1 MKTASVHELK
11 QQLTSVSPAQ
21 LAELCIRLAKY
32 KKENKELLTYLLFEA
47 HDIQAYIDAVKE
59 EIDTAF
65 AGIPDANTYII
76 KKSLRKTLRMTNKHI
91 KYTGSKQAEVELLL
105 YFCTALKNAGIPV
118 HKSTALVN
126 LWEQQLKKIT
136 KGISTMHEDLQYD
149 YQKALNK
156 LSMGFPG

>member
-1 MKTASVHELK
+1 MKTASIHELK
-11 QQLTSVSPAQ
+11 QQLTRVSPAH

-47 HDIQAYIDAVKE
+47 HDLQAYIDAVKE

-65 AGIPDANTYII
+65 AAMPDANSYIV

-105 YFCTALKNAGIPV
+105 HFCTALKKAKIPV

-149 YQKALNK
+149 YQKAVNS
-156 LSMGFPG
+156 LSMGFP

>member
-1 MKTASVHELK
+1 MKTASIHELK
-11 QQLTSVSPAQ
+11 QQLNRVSPAQ

-47 HDIQAYIDAVKE
+47 HDLQAYIEAVKE

-65 AGIPDANTYII
+65 ATMSDANSYIV

-91 KYTGSKQAEVELLL
+91 KYTGSKQAEVELLI
-105 YFCTALKNAGIPV
+105 YFCTVLKNTGIPV

-126 LWEQQLKKIT
+126 LWEQQLKKIN
-136 KGISTMHEDLQYD
+136 KGIATMHEDLQYD
-149 YQKALNK
+149 YEKAVTQ
-156 LSMGFPG
+156 LSNGFPD

>member
-1 MKTASVHELK
+1 MKTASIHELK
-11 QQLTSVSPAQ
+11 QQLPRVAPAQ

-65 AGIPDANTYII
+65 AAMPDANAYIV
-76 KKSLRKTLRMTNKHI
+76 KKSLRKTLRLTNKHI

-105 YFCTALKNAGIPV
+105 HFCTTLKRSGIPV
-118 HKSTALVN
+118 HKSTVLVN

-136 KGISTMHEDLQYD
+136 KAISTMHEDLQYD
-149 YQKALNK
+149 YEKAVTSLNI
-156 LSMGFPG
+156 GFP